1 MTDTP
6 AIPLLAIKDLTVEF
20 KTRGGVVE
28 ALHQVGFD
36 VYKREMVGVV
46 GQVCHRL
53 YGDGHS

>member
-46 GQVCHRL
+46 GERVGSLSPPIR
-53 YGDGHS
+53 